1 VFGAAKRGGI
11 YGAGD
16 EKRGAGGEKCGTG
29 GEKCGTGAEICGA
42 TTDCASAQGIKAGR
56 IKLTAPNGSSRM
68 KKTQY
73 GTQGSNLASRAF
85 EWADECVDV
94 APIARLDMAGS
105 SRYFG

>member
-16 EKRGAGGEKCGTG
+16 EKCGAGGEKCGTG
-29 GEKCGTGAEICGA
+29 AEMCGA

-68 KKTQY
+68 TKN
-73 GTQGSNLASRAF
+73 S
-85 EWADECVDV
+85 
-94 APIARLDMAGS
+94 I
-105 SRYFG
+105 RYTGE